1 MTPSKKKQ
9 TPGWLFF
16 PTVEQGIMGKIS
28 ASGWYLAI
36 LSLRAWQA
44 RMLALSSPD
53 QLEQKD

>member
-1 MTPSKKKQ
+1 MQ
-9 TPGWLFF
+9 TAGWLVFL
-16 PTVEQGIMGKIS
+16 PTVEQRIMGKIS
-28 ASGWYLAI
+28 VSGWYLAI